1 MKVLGSLIGSKLLQ
15 QYLLNGEVY
24 HNVHAAVALERPG
37 DLNGIVAK
45 DIGENNT
52 ILIISAYA
60 GKGKVT
66 LTLVTDH
73 YVNHS
78 LIFS

>member
-1 MKVLGSLIGSKLLQ
+1 M
-15 QYLLNGEVY
+15 
-24 HNVHAAVALERPG
+24 ALEKPG

-52 ILIISAYA
+52 ILIITAYA
-60 GKGKVT
+60 GRGKVT
-66 LTLVTDH
+66 LTLVSDH